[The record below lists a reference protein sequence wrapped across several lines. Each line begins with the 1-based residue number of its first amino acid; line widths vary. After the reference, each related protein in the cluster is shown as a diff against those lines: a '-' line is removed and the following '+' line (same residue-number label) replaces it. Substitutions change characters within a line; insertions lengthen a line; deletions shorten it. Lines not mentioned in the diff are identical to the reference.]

1 VSAPSATS
9 IYSSRPSTARS
20 RPRATRSESSRPAA
34 GRPLAGWQAGQA
46 GRLAGWQA
54 GWAGRQAGR
63 AGRQRDGGEFP
74 RHVCKYVYL
83 NTCTCVCVRVC
94 VFFCVCASVPASVS
108 LCVQVVGG
116 VAQASPVRSY
126 DTDKSGAMTAKGDA
140 YLSFPGGASPLRKQ
154 RFFGDS
160 GPFDCTGAP
169 VLRMCL
175 RMCRASL
182 HILASSQVSPVTR
195 EQVTPVACRLIT
207 IAD

>member
-1 VSAPSATS
+1 MYLRCQRHRRQLFTHRGAQQP
-9 IYSSRPSTARS
+9 
-20 RPRATRSESSRPAA
+20 
-34 GRPLAGWQAGQA
+34 GLAHTHAQSQAERQ
-46 GRLAGWQA
+46 
-54 GWAGRQAGR
+54 AGRQAGR
-63 AGRQRDGGEFP
+63 QRDEKNS
-74 RHVCKYVYL
+74 HATHL
-83 NTCTCVCVRVC
+83 CTYTRACFCVHVCVRVFLC
-94 VFFCVCASVPASVS
+94 LCMSASMSA
-108 LCVQVVGG
+108 CVQVVGA